1 MKFTDKHIFRNFT
14 NSPGLLWFHDGRLVF
29 KQVMKGNKYKEKFM

>member
-1 MKFTDKHIFRNFT
+1 MKFTNKHRFRNVT
-14 NSPGLLWFHDGRLVF
+14 NSPGLLWFSDRRLVF